1 MSKNRIEEE
10 LNATRIKL
18 YEATKDM
25 TRSERVAYIKSQVAP
40 VLKEFNIR
48 TMSRIESTMF
58 RD

>member
-25 TRSERVAYIKSQVAP
+25 TRSERVAYSKTTKSDNIL
-40 VLKEFNIR
+40 LK
-48 TMSRIESTMF
+48 SVKKSHKA
-58 RD
+58 